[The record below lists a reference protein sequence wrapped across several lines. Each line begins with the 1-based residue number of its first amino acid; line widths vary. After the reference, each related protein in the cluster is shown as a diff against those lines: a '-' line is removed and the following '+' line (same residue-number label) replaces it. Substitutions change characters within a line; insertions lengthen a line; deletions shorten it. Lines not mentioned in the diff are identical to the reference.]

1 MGDTMKRVMA
11 ILGCILMAA
20 VVMARPKSQ
29 SVPVVLTGAAVYA
42 GTSTTTRVN
51 GYIDEIVVSCS
62 DGSSTGIVAVSVSP
76 AGGIDDVNIAIETLD
91 QLSGRRPRVD
101 STTVAGADNTGD
113 DPVQFIVV
121 GETINVE
128 VTASEASNVTWR
140 CYIKYDDGK

>member
-1 MGDTMKRVMA
+1 MKRVMA
-11 ILGCILMAA
+11 ILGCIVIAGT
-20 VVMARPKSQ
+20 VVLARPKSQ
-29 SVPVVLTGAAVYA
+29 SVNVVLTGAAVYA

-62 DGSSTGIVAVSVSP
+62 DGVSTGIVAVSVSP
-76 AGGIDDVNIAIETLD
+76 AGGTDDVNLATGTVTDEK
-91 QLSGRRPRVD
+91 RWRPRVD

-113 DPVQFIVV
+113 DPVQFSVV

-128 VTASEASNVTWR
+128 VTSSEASNVTWR